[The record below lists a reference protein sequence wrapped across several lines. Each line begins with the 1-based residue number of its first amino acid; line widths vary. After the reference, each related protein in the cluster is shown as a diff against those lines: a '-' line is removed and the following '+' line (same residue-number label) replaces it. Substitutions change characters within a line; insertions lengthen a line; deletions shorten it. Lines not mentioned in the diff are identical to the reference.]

1 MYDALKPFLVSHL
14 VLSNKAYVLTEF
26 ADWYFN
32 DNWKKY
38 WLSVAK
44 LGQALVLIVAAGA
57 ILIVSNIV
65 CAFIYYLCTPKGSKA
80 NQWFGKK
87 LGEFKFNA
95 YIRYYMLSYYDLT
108 FFSVMKL
115 T

>member
-26 ADWYFN
+26 SDWYFN

-44 LGQALVLIVAAGA
+44 LG
-57 ILIVSNIV
+57 
-65 CAFIYYLCTPKGSKA
+65 
-80 NQWFGKK
+80 
-87 LGEFKFNA
+87 
-95 YIRYYMLSYYDLT
+95 
-108 FFSVMKL
+108 
-115 T
+115 